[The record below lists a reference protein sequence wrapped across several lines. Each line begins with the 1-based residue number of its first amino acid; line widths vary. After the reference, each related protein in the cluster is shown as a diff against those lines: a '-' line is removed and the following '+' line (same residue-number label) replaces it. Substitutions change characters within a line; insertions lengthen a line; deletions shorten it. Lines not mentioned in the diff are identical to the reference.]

1 MLHVGKNNVFVSF
14 LPVMNPASLLQ
25 RKTPAAATSATSPIF
40 PNIWNFAA
48 MSSHLSRRPSRK
60 KLSKAAAT
68 EIKKEN
74 ELQVRSYCKRG
85 SLFLSS
91 SFRTIWKKA
100 PAHPPSQLKFWHSG
114 NSLTLQMQNLDWCA
128 IAWDKHFQL
137 IDFSFYFR
145 KSQFSGKLS

>member
-1 MLHVGKNNVFVSF
+1 MQDNCLKFMLHVGKNNVFVSV

-85 SLFLSS
+85 SLFFVFFFSDDLEKSACAS
-91 SFRTIWKKA
+91 SFSA
-100 PAHPPSQLKFWHSG
+100 QV
-114 NSLTLQMQNLDWCA
+114 LT
-128 IAWDKHFQL
+128 
-137 IDFSFYFR
+137 FR
-145 KSQFSGKLS
+145 KFSNAANAKSRLMCHCMR

>member
-74 ELQVRSYCKRG
+74 GLQVRSYCKRG
-85 SLFLSS
+85 SLFFCLLLFGRFGKKRLRILLSS
-91 SFRTIWKKA
+91 SFDI
-100 PAHPPSQLKFWHSG
+100 PEIL
-114 NSLTLQMQNLDWCA
+114 
-128 IAWDKHFQL
+128 
-137 IDFSFYFR
+137 
-145 KSQFSGKLS
+145 

>member
-1 MLHVGKNNVFVSF
+1 MKKSLKNGNCLKFMLHVGKNNVFVSF

-85 SLFLSS
+85 SLFFCLLL
-91 SFRTIWKKA
+91 FGRFGKKA
-100 PAHPPSQLKFWHSG
+100 PAHPPSPQV
-114 NSLTLQMQNLDWCA
+114 LT
-128 IAWDKHFQL
+128 
-137 IDFSFYFR
+137 FR
-145 KSQFSGKLS
+145 KFSNAANAKSRLMCHCMR

>member
-48 MSSHLSRRPSRK
+48 MSSHLSRRPSRTV
-60 KLSKAAAT
+60 KLRSNNKQGSNSSAR

-74 ELQVRSYCKRG
+74 ELLLEKKEGHFFFV
-85 SLFLSS
+85 F
-91 SFRTIWKKA
+91 FRFGTIWKKA
-100 PAHPPSQLKFWHSG
+100 SARARATQVFDIPEILYGCKV
-114 NSLTLQMQNLDWCA
+114 QNLSRLMCHLE
-128 IAWDKHFQL
+128 IN
-137 IDFSFYFR
+137 ISR
-145 KSQFSGKLS
+145 